1 MATIKQI
8 AHEDSD
14 IQRIDAPPLYLR
26 IPALLIDG
34 LLLAVPTTII
44 FGLTTDGTIIDVFS
58 TAVGF
63 ALNPRAFLMSV
74 LLLAIL
80 EWLTGKTAG
89 TLVTTGERRIPL
101 IRVEGELGTMDRVG

>member
-1 MATIKQI
+1 
-8 AHEDSD
+8 
-14 IQRIDAPPLYLR
+14 
-26 IPALLIDG
+26 
-34 LLLAVPTTII
+34 
-44 FGLTTDGTIIDVFS
+44 
-58 TAVGF
+58 VGF

-80 EWLTGKTAG
+80 EWLTGKTAR